1 MGAGSAR
8 VTGLSV
14 ATVSVFC
21 VSVVVRLPPK
31 SDLWFI
37 AITMTV
43 MTNMAARMAN
53 KRDRLCTLKVLIRAW
68 SEKITRSVI
77 RGVISKC
84 YDSLCYPAN
93 E

>member
-1 MGAGSAR
+1 MSSGCVGSWSAFR

-14 ATVSVFC
+14 APVSVFGM
-21 VSVVVRLPPK
+21 SVVVRLPPK

-43 MTNMAARMAN
+43 MTNMATAMAI
-53 KRDRLCTLKVLIRAW
+53 KRDRLCTLKVLFERAW

-77 RGVISKC
+77 
-84 YDSLCYPAN
+84 
-93 E
+93 